1 MANAKIHSEIIRTY
15 ASVDSNSDDNSCIF
29 LYYMREVLNVG
40 YKEKRSLIMLISK
53 GQNQD

>member
-1 MANAKIHSEIIRTY
+1 MKLLRTY
-15 ASVDSNSDDNSCIF
+15 ASVDSNSDDNLCIF

-40 YKEKRSLIMLISK
+40 YREKRSLIMLINK